1 MLDDNDKHYG
11 EKENREEK
19 RQRPGVGHNERWG
32 DSVREGLIKE
42 IVEEMSEG
50 GEGDSQADTWGKS
63 IAGQGT
69 SSVKTV
75 RSAPGMFEEARRPV
89 AL

>member
-1 MLDDNDKHYG
+1 
-11 EKENREEK
+11 
-19 RQRPGVGHNERWG
+19 
-32 DSVREGLIKE
+32 
-42 IVEEMSEG
+42 MSEG
-50 GEGDSQADTWGKS
+50 GEGDSQADIWGKS